1 MANAKTPTTEPREVE
16 IVTDEI
22 MNAKHNNARLV
33 EARQAV
39 DAYFSNPSDD
49 NQDLVANNTRAI
61 HDLLYMCK
69 EYEAAIADL
78 KARIEYC
85 VVNLFD
91 YVPAL
96 EEHFKVQGGAK
107 SCKCDNR
114 PDSMFQ
120 LMEAWCKEGY
130 DPSGLFGICS
140 AITSKKAAEAFGL
153 SEEAFLEKYGHLFK
167 THVNKPSVKMV
178 Y

>member
-1 MANAKTPTTEPREVE
+1 MSTKNTPTEERDLE

-22 MNAKHNNARLV
+22 MTAKHNNAKLA

-39 DAYFSNPSDD
+39 DAYFTNPSDD

-61 HDLLYMCK
+61 HDLLYMVK
-69 EYEAAIADL
+69 EYSDALADL
-78 KARIEYC
+78 KARIEFC

-107 SCKCDNR
+107 TCKCDATPDAMNR
-114 PDSMFQ
+114 
-120 LMEAWCKEGY
+120 LMDEWCKEGY
-130 DPSGLFGICS
+130 DPSGLFGKCT
-140 AITSKKAAEAFGL
+140 AITAKKAAEAFGL
-153 SEEAFLEKYGHLFK
+153 SEQAFLEKYGHMFK
-167 THVNKPSVKMV
+167 THVNKPTVKMV